1 MPTAL
6 RGHGR
11 ALGSV
16 GGWHAHGSAWAWEG
30 LGERWAGGRVACPR
44 LAGGGVGGAGGGGG
58 GGGRV
63 ACPRLCVGM
72 GGPWGALGHGAG
84 TNHAHAKPWACHP
97 AVGMPP
103 GASMAHR
110 P

>member
-6 RGHGR
+6 RGHGAGPR
-11 ALGSV
+11 KYGTQPVAW
-16 GGWHAHGSAWAWEG
+16 GGWHAHGSAWAWG
-30 LGERWAGGRVACPR
+30 VAAQVWHPAR
-44 LAGGGVGGAGGGGG
+44 SL
-58 GGGRV
+58 GRV